1 MGCFTTELSTMSR
14 VTHNRILMLYMI
26 VPQANCYSHG
36 PIFPLLSGIGVISI
50 SAVKKTSHCLFPS
63 LIEIQLLAVH
73 MMA

>member
-14 VTHNRILMLYMI
+14 VTHNHILMPCVI
-26 VPQANCYSHG
+26 VPQANCCSHT

-50 SAVKKTSHCLFPS
+50 SAVKKTIHCLFPS

-73 MMA
+73 MTA